1 MKTAIVRAEA
11 ESVSERLAEL
21 DLSVALL
28 HDVGRSWML
37 AFKNCSLNH
46 PKTFPGFYA
55 WGEAVCALRDRLVPQ
70 DWERSDGRNYPLTV
84 HPSGNHCIAI
94 TTGDE
99 GTGDPNETPSNRVP
113 KGPRTAD
120 VVAVNSG
127 QADLF
132 PDDPILALASAI
144 EHAEK
149 DRTTFIFLIHLDL
162 MGRELRMELSIPVS
176 IVEGRIDSWQ
186 ERILLPSLPL
196 DGDRLNFAPEPGPD
210 GGGEL
215 DIEVTRKQ

>member
-1 MKTAIVRAEA
+1 MKIAIVRAEPK
-11 ESVSERLAEL
+11 SVSERLAEL

-28 HDVGRSWML
+28 HDVGRNWLL
-37 AFKNCSLNH
+37 AFKNCSPNH

-84 HPSGNHCIAI
+84 HPNGSHCIAI
-94 TTGDE
+94 ATGDE
-99 GTGDPNETPSNRVP
+99 GTGDPNKTPSNRVP

-132 PDDPILALASAI
+132 LDDPILVFASVI
-144 EHAEK
+144 EQAAKE
-149 DRTTFIFLIHLDL
+149 RTTFIFLIHLDFIA
-162 MGRELRMELSIPVS
+162 RELRMELSIPVS

-186 ERILLPSLPL
+186 ERILLPPLPL
-196 DGDRLNFAPEPGPD
+196 DGDRLNFEPEPGPS
-210 GGGEL
+210 GGEM
-215 DIEVTRKQ
+215 DIIVTRKQ